1 MKNSRKDRISYFS
14 DFRLCV
20 SVTKKKKKI
29 QKKKMHFKG
38 L

>member
-20 SVTKKKKKI
+20 SVTNKKKY
-29 QKKKMHFKG
+29 KKKMYFKG

>member
-20 SVTKKKKKI
+20 SVTNKKKYN
-29 QKKKMHFKG
+29 KKKNVF
-38 L
+38 

>member
-20 SVTKKKKKI
+20 SVTKKKKYKT
-29 QKKKMHFKG
+29 KNVF
-38 L
+38 